1 MLARRQGVW
10 SRRGCGK
17 LPVLICLLPITG
29 YAANFEEEKAMNAA
43 TVALSFLLSIPCA
56 AKDKPTDKFDAMALY
71 KVCSVAAQQSDEADM
86 ACATYMRGITDAAW
100 VMQLLANEH
109 KRTCLPKDS
118 PISVSEARR
127 IFKEWIDAHPDAG
140 GHSAGLVATTALLH
154 AHRCP
159 N

>member
-1 MLARRQGVW
+1 MKAAAVVLA
-10 SRRGCGK
+10 
-17 LPVLICLLPITG
+17 
-29 YAANFEEEKAMNAA
+29 
-43 TVALSFLLSIPCA
+43 FLLSIPSA
-56 AKDKPTDKFDAMALY
+56 AKDKPPDKFDAGTLN

-109 KRTCLPKDS
+109 KRTCLPKGS

-127 IFKEWIDAHPDAG
+127 IFKEWIDAHPEAG
-140 GHSAGLVATTALLH
+140 GHPAGLIATTALLH

-159 N
+159 D

>member
-1 MLARRQGVW
+1 M
-10 SRRGCGK
+10 K
-17 LPVLICLLPITG
+17 
-29 YAANFEEEKAMNAA
+29 AAA
-43 TVALSFLLSIPCA
+43 VALALLLSIPCA
-56 AKDKPTDKFDAMALY
+56 AKDKPADKFYAGTLY

-86 ACATYMRGITDAAW
+86 ACATHMRGITDAAW

-127 IFKEWIDAHPDAG
+127 IFKEWIDVHPESG

-154 AHRCP
+154 AHRCAD
-159 N
+159 